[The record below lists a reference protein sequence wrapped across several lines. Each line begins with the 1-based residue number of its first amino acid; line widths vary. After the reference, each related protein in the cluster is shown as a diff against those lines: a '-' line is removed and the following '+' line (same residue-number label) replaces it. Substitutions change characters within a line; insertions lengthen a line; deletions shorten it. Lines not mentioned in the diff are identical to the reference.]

1 MRELLKAAQA
11 TLALG
16 GLLFGLASQATNVA
30 ELPLKTS
37 VLAKPNVVF
46 AMDDSGSMDWEM
58 ALRTDNGFIW
68 WSETRKSAW
77 DSTNGRPLESS
88 NSEASLSYL
97 FPMGEASSYNG
108 GQLYSNGSS
117 YGRVAPPIAQLAWTR
132 SSAFNPMY
140 YNSLVTYPAWSPA
153 YVSGAQRTYSNA
165 STTAAPGH
173 PGPFS
178 GGTTKTLNL
187 SQDWNATNAGSTFT
201 DNQFKFWALPGM
213 VLPSGTQLPADS
225 ATSGACRGSTMRTL
239 TQAVEVGTG
248 RRCLASIPYYPA
260 TFWHRTVCPSG
271 ATGCVAAPDCTVSD
285 PATNP
290 GSTCVNAPDGV
301 GKLRRYEIRS
311 GNSFP
316 SGRSYAD
323 ELQNFANWFTYYRKR
338 KLLLAAAM
346 GRALEPVNA
355 LRLGVVRFCDDTE
368 GNSCSAP
375 TMYEADGT
383 SNASNRFAAAGQF
396 YLNGMSAQ
404 GTPTHYTMKYIGGQ
418 FNTNTNI
425 VQYACQRNS
434 LFVVTDGFSN
444 TTSITPPSWDSGKSA
459 STWGSGAPYQTTP
472 DGSQADLALRFFT
485 NRLRASGS
493 SALTAGKLPTGDLT
507 RSNPDRN
514 TDLHITT
521 YAITLGARGTL
532 YPTADNPFATDVF
545 ASPPTWPTPVADDP
559 TMIDDLWHATINGRG
574 QMYLATDADALRQS
588 LQAAFNDILGQIGG
602 QSGLAVT
609 SINLARGDSQ
619 AYLGTYTPAGWAGD
633 LTANGVN
640 ADTGVVSSTPRWSA
654 ASLLQSRDWSTRK
667 IATVVGGTGVALT
680 SANYSTI
687 GAVANPSAAWG
698 SDTAVLDYLR
708 GSRSGEGSSF
718 RARTSLMGAVINAE
732 PVPSR
737 DDKLIY
743 MASGEGMLH
752 AFDTE
757 TGVEH
762 WAFIPGPV
770 LPSLGQI
777 SSRDYSFR
785 TRLDATPSLGKITA
799 SGKRI
804 LVGAMGGAGRYY
816 YALDVSNPRDM
827 SATALASAAMWQ
839 FPSASDTTNQGKMG
853 YSYGRPV
860 VAKTARWGDVVLVTS
875 GYDNGQTI
883 GDGKGRMW
891 VLDASTGAVV
901 SGGEFVTTDG
911 AAGGAEAGLTHISAY
926 READGTVR
934 HVYGGDLLGNL
945 WHFDLTAGT
954 TVKLATLK
962 DASGNLQPITAAPE
976 LVTIANQRVVLIG
989 TGRLLDITDFGST
1002 RTQSFYAIAD
1012 GTTLANARNSL
1023 VQRTYTRG
1031 ASPELSG
1038 SAVDWATQRGWYFD
1052 LPAGEQANTQPSV
1065 AYGTIGFTT
1074 NVNSGSDC
1082 SQSSFLY
1089 LIDITTGLQSA
1100 YADFASVQISS
1111 TANASRLSVL
1121 RVSNG
1126 QLVGTSHTSD
1136 NGVFRRSL
1144 TRVVPIA
1151 ATKNAWREIRR

>member
-1 MRELLKAAQA
+1 MRELLKLAQA

-16 GLLFGLASQATNVA
+16 GLLLGVASQATDVA

-37 VLAKPNVVF
+37 VLAKPNIVF

-58 ALRTDNGFIW
+58 VLRTDNGFVW
-68 WSETRKSAW
+68 WNETGKTAW
-77 DSTNGRPLESS
+77 DSSNGRPLESS
-88 NSEASLSYL
+88 NSEAGLSYL
-97 FPMGEASSYNG
+97 FPMGESGSYNG
-108 GQLYSNGSS
+108 GQLYTNGNN
-117 YGRVAPPIAQLAWTR
+117 YGRAVPPIAQLAWTR
-132 SSAFNPMY
+132 SNAFNSMY
-140 YNSLVTYPAWSPA
+140 YNTLVNYPAWSPA
-153 YVSGAQRTYSNA
+153 YVNSAQRTYSNA

-178 GGTTKTLNL
+178 SGTTKTINL
-187 SQDWNATNAGSTFT
+187 SQDWNASNAGSTFS
-201 DNQFKFWALPGM
+201 DDQFKFWALPGM
-213 VLPSGTQLPADS
+213 VLPTGTQVVADS
-225 ATSGACRGSTMRTL
+225 STSGVCRGSTTRTL
-239 TQAVEVGTG
+239 TQAVEVGAD
-248 RRCLASIPYYPA
+248 RRCLAAIPYYPA

-271 ATGCVAAPDCTVSD
+271 DTSCVAATDCTVSD

-290 GSTCVNAPDGV
+290 NSACVNAPDGV

-311 GNSFP
+311 GNTFP

-346 GRALEPVNA
+346 GRALEPVNG
-355 LRLGVVRFCDDTE
+355 LRLGVVRFCDDSS
-368 GNSCSAP
+368 GNTCAAP

-383 SNASNRFAAAGQF
+383 SNASNRFAAAGRF
-396 YLNGMSAQ
+396 YLNAMSAQ

-418 FNTNTNI
+418 FNTNTSI

-459 STWGSGAPYQTTP
+459 STWGSGAPYETTP
-472 DGSQADLALRFFT
+472 TGSQADLALRYFT
-485 NRLRASGS
+485 NRLRASGG
-493 SALTAGKLPTGDLT
+493 SALPAGRLPLGDQN
-507 RSNPDRN
+507 RANPDRN

-521 YAITLGARGTL
+521 YAITMGARGKL
-532 YPTADNPFATDVF
+532 YPTAANPFATNVF

-574 QMYLATDADALRQS
+574 QMYLASDAEAMRQS
-588 LQAAFNDILGQIGG
+588 LQSAFNDILGQIGG

-633 LTANGVN
+633 LTANSVN
-640 ADTGVVSSTPRWSA
+640 ADTGVVSTTPVWSA
-654 ASLLQSRDWSTRK
+654 SALLTARDWSTRK
-667 IATVVGGTGVALT
+667 IATVVGGTGTAFT
-680 SANYSTI
+680 SANYSSI

-698 SDTAVLDYLR
+698 SNDVVLDYLR
-708 GSRSGEGSSF
+708 GSRSGEGSGL

-737 DDKLIY
+737 DDKLVY
-743 MASGEGMLH
+743 MVSGEGMVH

-757 TGVEH
+757 TGTEH
-762 WAFIPGPV
+762 WAFIPGPA
-770 LPSLGQI
+770 LPNLGQV
-777 SSRDYSFR
+777 SSREYSFR
-785 TRLDATPSLGKITA
+785 TKLDATPTLGKITGT
-799 SGKRI
+799 GKRI

-816 YALDVSNPRDM
+816 YALDVSTPRNL
-827 SATALASAAMWQ
+827 SAESLASNAMWQ
-839 FPSASDTTNQGKMG
+839 FPAASDTTNQGKMG

-860 VAKTARWGDVVLVTS
+860 VAKTSRWGDVVLVSS
-875 GYDNGQTI
+875 GYDNAQTI

-891 VLDASTGAVV
+891 VLNATTGAVV
-901 SGGEFVTTDG
+901 SGGEFTTTEG
-911 AAGGAEAGLTHISAY
+911 TAGSAEAGLTHLSAFS
-926 READGTVR
+926 ETDGTVR

-945 WHFDLTAGT
+945 WHFDLVDGT
-954 TVKLATLK
+954 TVKLASLK
-962 DASGNLQPITAAPE
+962 DASGNAQPITAAPE
-976 LVTIANQRVVLIG
+976 LVTIAGKRVVLVG

-1012 GTTLANARNSL
+1012 GTPLSNARSSL
-1023 VQRTYTRG
+1023 VTRTYTRG
-1031 ASPELSG
+1031 ASPEFSG

-1052 LPAGEQANTQPSV
+1052 LPAGEQANTQPAV

-1074 NVNSGSDC
+1074 NVNGGSDC
-1082 SQSSFLY
+1082 SQSSYLY
-1089 LIDITTGLQSA
+1089 LIDIATGLQSS
-1100 YADFASVQISS
+1100 YADFASSQISA
-1111 TANASRLSVL
+1111 TANASRLSTL

-1126 QLVGTSHTSD
+1126 QLVGTTHTSD
-1136 NGVFRRSL
+1136 NGVARRTL